1 MSIQVKAIFE
11 NGLLR
16 PLQAVR
22 LAEKQ
27 EVTVTIDTP
36 AAADDDRSRFVLP
49 PDRWQTFCDALDAP
63 PRDIPALRRLLTEAS
78 VFDGKA
84 DPAADADS
92 A

>member
-1 MSIQVKAIFE
+1 MSIQVKAIFK

-27 EVTVTIDTP
+27 EVTVLIEVG
-36 AAADDDRSRFVLP
+36 ARSDDEVRFALS
-49 PDRWQTFCDALDAP
+49 PDRWQAFCDALDAP
-63 PRDIPALRRLLTEAS
+63 PRDIPALRKLLTEAR
-78 VFDGKA
+78 VLDGKA
-84 DPAADADS
+84 DPAANAGS

>member
-27 EVTVTIDTP
+27 EVTVTIDDE
-36 AAADDDRSRFVLP
+36 AVALDEAHFVLP
-49 PDRWQTFCDALDAP
+49 PQRWQEFCEALDAP
-63 PRDIPALRRLLTEAS
+63 PRDIPLLRKLLTEAS
-78 VFDGKA
+78 VLDGKA
-84 DPAADADS
+84 DTPANPGAA
-92 A
+92 